1 MQVFAWD
8 RRTMPEKKSTHM
20 LEESGWIIQ
29 DYSNLS
35 LGVGLGIAVREFPLS
50 KNSADYV
57 LFIDMQPIGI
67 VEAKK
72 IGHTLSG
79 VAEQSDKYI
88 KGLAEKFPNAPR
100 RPVFSYE
107 NTGVQTQFA
116 DRRDPDYRSRPV
128 FSFHRPEVLADMLA
142 EPKTLRAK
150 LKEIPKLDY
159 ENLWPCQKDAVV
171 NLEKSLAHDNQ
182 RALIQMAT
190 GSGKTFTAVTF
201 SYRLI
206 KHAGARRI
214 LFLVDR
220 ANLGRQ
226 ARKEFQQ
233 YTVPDDGRKFEELYN
248 VQLLGSQTNKSSIQ
262 SCNFPQY
269 KDCIPYFKE
278 MIRLMNHQKSFLDSK
293 VIRTACRWM

>member
-1 MQVFAWD
+1 
-8 RRTMPEKKSTHM
+8 MPEKKSITC

-29 DYSNLS
+29 DYSDLS
-35 LGVGLGIAVREFPLS
+35 LGAGLGVAVREFPLS
-50 KNSADYV
+50 RNSADYV
-57 LFIDMQPIGI
+57 LFIDRQPVGV

-79 VAEQSDKYI
+79 VVEQSDKYI

-107 NTGVQTQFA
+107 STGIQTQFA
-116 DRRDPDYRSRPV
+116 DRRDPDHRSRSV
-128 FSFHRPEVLADMLA
+128 FNFHRPDVLANLLT

-159 ENLWPCQKDAVV
+159 ENLWSCQKDAVI
-171 NLEKSLAHDNQ
+171 NLEKSLAHGNQ

-206 KHAGARRI
+206 KHAGAKT
-214 LFLVDR
+214 D
-220 ANLGRQ
+220 
-226 ARKEFQQ
+226 
-233 YTVPDDGRKFEELYN
+233 TV
-248 VQLLGSQTNKSSIQ
+248 SSGQ
-262 SCNFPQY
+262 SKPWPTG
-269 KDCIPYFKE
+269 KKRVPT
-278 MIRLMNHQKSFLDSK
+278 IRD
-293 VIRTACRWM
+293 T